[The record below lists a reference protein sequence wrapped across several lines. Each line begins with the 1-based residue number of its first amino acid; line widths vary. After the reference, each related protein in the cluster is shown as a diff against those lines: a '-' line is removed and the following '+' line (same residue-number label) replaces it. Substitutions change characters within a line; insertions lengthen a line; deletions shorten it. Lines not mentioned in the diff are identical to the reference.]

1 MNKKTVLFAL
11 IVTLFLFV
19 ILNYKDNKNYKF
31 VQQVNSER
39 LLEAKEAKNAIYE
52 SIKLPSCNM
61 SQEEMYSLFIT
72 KDNMNIARNYYNYDN
87 NVVLKNDAKED
98 INLLFKALKF
108 GYGGYEIFGG
118 DEIFTKAKNNI
129 LKEINNHDNLLVKDL
144 ETILINNLSF
154 IKDNHFRI
162 NENPVFKE
170 KYTYYYNNHHPI
182 IKDGQEYYMNF
193 ENKKYKIESI
203 NKDKNIENYIRY
215 TLNKNGVLSYE
226 LGILSLE
233 NKQLEVLISNN
244 DNKKTIP
251 INLEQSNNTV
261 KNTSI
266 KDSNIGYI
274 KLNSMKK
281 ISDDIL
287 NKTKSIKNNR
297 VNILDLRGCSGGSD
311 LEARKWFETY
321 FNQEIGINGTILF
334 KYTEFI
340 KEMYINEIKR
350 SYELGLCSEEEFI
363 NEITRISSFYSKE
376 KMNSIIPYTEVD
388 KTLDNDNY
396 LLVLVDNTIASSA
409 ESLLIY
415 LRTVKNVVFIGTNS
429 SGTTKIMDK
438 LGFLLPNTK
447 IVCAFGT
454 KAYNFSSFEI
464 EEGKGLEPD
473 IWLGTEDIL
482 DRAYKFAKTLK

>member
-1 MNKKTVLFAL
+1 M
-11 IVTLFLFV
+11 
-19 ILNYKDNKNYKF
+19 
-31 VQQVNSER
+31 
-39 LLEAKEAKNAIYE
+39 LEAKEAENIIYE

-72 KDNMNIARNYYNYDN
+72 KDNMNVARNYYNYDN
-87 NVVLKNDAKED
+87 NVILKKDANED
-98 INLLFKALKF
+98 INLLFDAFKF
-108 GYGGYEIFGG
+108 GYGGYEVFGG
-118 DEIFTKAKNNI
+118 DEVFTKAKNNI
-129 LKEINNHDNLLVKDL
+129 LKEINSHDNLLVKDL
-144 ETILINNLSF
+144 ENILISNLSF

-170 KYTYYYNNHHPI
+170 KYTYYYNNDYPI
-182 IKDGQEYYMNF
+182 IKDGKEYYINL

-203 NKDKNIENYIRY
+203 NKDKDIGNYIRY

>member
-1 MNKKTVLFAL
+1 MLFAL
-11 IVTLFLFV
+11 IVTLFLFF
-19 ILNYKDNKNYKF
+19 ILSYKDNKNYEF

-39 LLEAKEAKNAIYE
+39 LLEAKEAENIIYE

-72 KDNMNIARNYYNYDN
+72 KDNMNVARNYYNYDN
-87 NVVLKNDAKED
+87 NVILKKDANED
-98 INLLFKALKF
+98 INLLFDAFKF
-108 GYGGYEIFGG
+108 GYGGYEVFGG
-118 DEIFTKAKNNI
+118 DEVFTKAKNNI
-129 LKEINNHDNLLVKDL
+129 LKEINSHDNLLVKDL
-144 ETILINNLSF
+144 ENILISNLSF

-170 KYTYYYNNHHPI
+170 KYTYYYNNDYPI
-182 IKDGQEYYMNF
+182 IKDGKEYYINL

-203 NKDKNIENYIRY
+203 NKDKDIGNYIRY

-473 IWLGTEDIL
+473 IWLGTEDVL
-482 DRAYKFAKTLK
+482 DRTYKFAKTLK

>member
-1 MNKKTVLFAL
+1 MLFAL
-11 IVTLFLFV
+11 IVTLFLFF
-19 ILNYKDNKNYKF
+19 ILSYKDNKNYEF

-39 LLEAKEAKNAIYE
+39 LLEAKEAENIIYE

-72 KDNMNIARNYYNYDN
+72 KDNMNVARNYYNYDN
-87 NVVLKNDAKED
+87 NVILKKDANED
-98 INLLFKALKF
+98 INLLFDAFKF
-108 GYGGYEIFGG
+108 GYGGYEVFGG
-118 DEIFTKAKNNI
+118 DEVFTKAKNNI
-129 LKEINNHDNLLVKDL
+129 LKEINSHDNLLVKDL
-144 ETILINNLSF
+144 ENILISNLSF

-170 KYTYYYNNHHPI
+170 KYTYYYNTDYPI
-182 IKDGQEYYMNF
+182 IKDGKEYYINL

-203 NKDKNIENYIRY
+203 NKDKDIGNYIRY

>member
-1 MNKKTVLFAL
+1 MLFAL
-11 IVTLFLFV
+11 IVTLFLFF
-19 ILNYKDNKNYKF
+19 ILSYKDNKNYEF

-39 LLEAKEAKNAIYE
+39 LLEAKEAENIIYE

-72 KDNMNIARNYYNYDN
+72 KDNMNVARNYYNYDN
-87 NVVLKNDAKED
+87 NVILKKDANED
-98 INLLFKALKF
+98 INLLFDAFKF
-108 GYGGYEIFGG
+108 GYGGYEVFGG
-118 DEIFTKAKNNI
+118 DEVFTKAKNNI
-129 LKEINNHDNLLVKDL
+129 LKEINSHDNLLVKDL
-144 ETILINNLSF
+144 ENILISNLSF

-170 KYTYYYNNHHPI
+170 KYTYYYNNDYPI
-182 IKDGQEYYMNF
+182 IKDGKEYYINL

-203 NKDKNIENYIRY
+203 NKDKDIGNYIRY

-464 EEGKGLEPD
+464 EEGKVLEPD

>member
-1 MNKKTVLFAL
+1 M
-11 IVTLFLFV
+11 
-19 ILNYKDNKNYKF
+19 
-31 VQQVNSER
+31 
-39 LLEAKEAKNAIYE
+39 LEAKEAENIIYE

-72 KDNMNIARNYYNYDN
+72 KDNMNVARNYYNYDN
-87 NVVLKNDAKED
+87 NVILKKDANED
-98 INLLFKALKF
+98 INLLFDAFKF
-108 GYGGYEIFGG
+108 GYGGYEVFGG
-118 DEIFTKAKNNI
+118 DEVFTKAKNNI
-129 LKEINNHDNLLVKDL
+129 LKEINSHDNLLVKDL
-144 ETILINNLSF
+144 ENILISNLSF

-170 KYTYYYNNHHPI
+170 KYTYYYNNDYPI
-182 IKDGQEYYMNF
+182 IKDGKEYYINL

-203 NKDKNIENYIRY
+203 NKDKDIGNYIRY

-311 LEARKWFETY
+311 IEARKWFETY

>member
-1 MNKKTVLFAL
+1 MLFAL
-11 IVTLFLFV
+11 IVTLFLFF
-19 ILNYKDNKNYKF
+19 ILSYKDNKNYEF

-39 LLEAKEAKNAIYE
+39 LLEAKEAENIIYE

-72 KDNMNIARNYYNYDN
+72 KDNMNVARNYYNYDN
-87 NVVLKNDAKED
+87 NVILKKDANED
-98 INLLFKALKF
+98 INLLFDAFKF
-108 GYGGYEIFGG
+108 GYGGYEVFGG
-118 DEIFTKAKNNI
+118 DEVFTKAKNNI
-129 LKEINNHDNLLVKDL
+129 LKEINSHDNLLVKDL
-144 ETILINNLSF
+144 ENILISNLSF

-170 KYTYYYNNHHPI
+170 KYTYYYNNDYPI
-182 IKDGQEYYMNF
+182 IKDGKEYYINL

-203 NKDKNIENYIRY
+203 NKDKDIGNYIRY